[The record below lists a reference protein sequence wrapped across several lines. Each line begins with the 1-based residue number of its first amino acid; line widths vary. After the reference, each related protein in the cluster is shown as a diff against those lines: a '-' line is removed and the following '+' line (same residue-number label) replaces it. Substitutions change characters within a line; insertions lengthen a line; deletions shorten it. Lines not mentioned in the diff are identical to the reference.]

1 MGVFKRKNKDGIERD
16 TWYVDYRDPDGKRV
30 IRAVGPKKE
39 AETYL
44 GKVRAS
50 IREGR
55 FFDVKKE
62 NKTTFRELIDAYV
75 EKVREQRFY
84 QTSVSYFVPVLKKRF
99 EGKMLSGIDYKAL
112 EDFRNER
119 KKTPTQ
125 HGTPRSKR
133 TVNIEMSVLRRM
145 FRKGVKW
152 GMVEKNPF
160 ENSEDLFYKETDR
173 RERAL
178 TEDEVRRL
186 IDACPRYLKLIVSTA
201 VYTGLRKSDIL
212 NLKWRDIDLLKGIIR
227 LEEAKTGKTRNI
239 VLNSDMITLL
249 QSHPVKCQYVFPN
262 KYGKP
267 FRDIKRSFETSLK
280 KAGIQQSEDRRYKI
294 VFHTLRHT
302 CVSLLTERGA
312 DTNAVKNY
320 VAHAS
325 EEMTKHYT
333 HLSEEYARKTAEI
346 LNGLCRV
353 NSVCGNKMETSAGS
367 EQLLQRPSLVSVCHS
382 SEKWSGR
389 ADLNGRPPAPK
400 AGALTRL
407 RYAPTYTLNKKIT
420 YYPM

>member
-1 MGVFKRKNKDGIERD
+1 MGVFKRKNKDGIEGD
-16 TWYVDYRDPDGKRV
+16 TWYVDYRDPNGKRV
-30 IRAVGPKKE
+30 IKAIGPKKE
-39 AETYL
+39 AEAFL

-62 NKTTFRELIDAYV
+62 NKTTFTELLDAYI

-84 QTSVSYFVPVLKKRF
+84 QTSLSYFVPFLEKRF
-99 EGKMLSGIDYKAL
+99 EGKILSEIDYKAL
-112 EDFRNER
+112 EDFRDER

-133 TVNIEMSVLRRM
+133 TVNIEMSFLRRM

-160 ENSEDLFYKETDR
+160 ENADDLFYRETNR

-178 TEDEVRRL
+178 TEDEVRQF
-186 IDACPRYLKLIVSTA
+186 IDACPKHLKPIVITA

-212 NLKWRDIDLLKGIIR
+212 NLKWREIDLRKGLIR

-239 VLNSDMITLL
+239 VLNSDMMTLL
-249 QSHPVKCQYVFPN
+249 QNLPAKCQYVFPN
-262 KYGKP
+262 RHGKP
-267 FRDIKRSFETSLK
+267 FRDIKRSFEASLK
-280 KAGIQQSEDRRYKI
+280 KAGIQQSENKRYKI

-312 DTNAVKNY
+312 DTAAVKNY

-325 EEMTKHYT
+325 EEMTKYYT

-346 LNGLCRV
+346 LNGLCRI
-353 NSVCGNKMETSAGS
+353 NSVFGNKPETLAGS
-367 EQLLQRPSLVSVCHS
+367 KQLLQIPSLVSVWHS
-382 SEKWSGR
+382 RETWSGR

-407 RYAPTYTLNKKIT
+407 RYAPTHTMNK
-420 YYPM
+420 

>member
-1 MGVFKRKNKDGIERD
+1 MGVFKRKNKNGEEGE
-16 TWYVDYRDPDGKRV
+16 TWYVDYRDPNGKR
-30 IRAVGPKKE
+30 IIKAVGPKKE

-44 GKVRAS
+44 GKVKAA

-62 NKTTFRELIDAYV
+62 NKTTFEELLDSYV
-75 EKVREQRFY
+75 EKVKDQRFY
-84 QTSVSYFVPVLKKRF
+84 QTSVSYFIPVLKKRF
-99 EGKMLSGIDYKAL
+99 GGKLLSEIDYKAL
-112 EDFRNER
+112 EDFRDER
-119 KKTPTQ
+119 KKTSTQ
-125 HGTPRSKR
+125 HGTPRSER

-160 ENSEDLFYKETDR
+160 ENADDLFYKETNR

-186 IDACPRYLKLIVSTA
+186 IDACHKYLKPIVIAA

-212 NLKWRDIDLLKGIIR
+212 NLKWRDIDLKKGLIR

-249 QSHPVKCQYVFPN
+249 QSLPARCQYVFPN
-262 KYGKP
+262 KHGKP
-267 FRDIKRSFETSLK
+267 FKDIKRSFETALK
-280 KAGIQQSEDRRYKI
+280 EAKIEQSDDRRHKI

-312 DTNAVKNY
+312 DTTAVKNY

-333 HLSEEYARKTAEI
+333 HLSEEYARRTAEI
-346 LNGLCRV
+346 LNGLCGV
-353 NSVCGNKMETSAGS
+353 IPVHGNNLETMAKNEKMAKN
-367 EQLLQRPSLVSVCHS
+367 PSLAS
-382 SEKWSGR
+382 
-389 ADLNGRPPAPK
+389 A
-400 AGALTRL
+400 
-407 RYAPTYTLNKKIT
+407 
-420 YYPM
+420 